1 MKTRKYKVKLSEE
14 ERQQLKN
21 IINNGKNSAKK
32 IKRAS
37 ILCLL
42 DENQEKVWKQREIS
56 EICQVS
62 TNTIYY
68 IGKQYAE
75 EGLNAVLKRKQRKT
89 PPVSKI
95 TGDIEA
101 RIIALSCSEPP
112 KGRSRWTLQLLAD
125 KAVEL
130 KIIDSISDDTVRKVL
145 KKRT

>member
-1 MKTRKYKVKLSEE
+1 MKTIKYKVKLSEE

-32 IKRAS
+32 IKRAT

-56 EICQVS
+56 EIFQVS

-89 PPVSKI
+89 SPSFQNNRRHRSKNHRFKLFRTAKRKKPMDI
-95 TGDIEA
+95 TTIG
-101 RIIALSCSEPP
+101 
-112 KGRSRWTLQLLAD
+112 
-125 KAVEL
+125 
-130 KIIDSISDDTVRKVL
+130 
-145 KKRT
+145 

>member
-32 IKRAS
+32 IKRAN

-68 IGKQYAE
+68 IVKQYAE
-75 EGLNAVLKRKQRKT
+75 EGLNTVLKRKQRKT